1 LRKNDSLIIY
11 DSIATYNLL
20 EIADVKPLIRYK
32 NMSKSYV
39 IQQAPFVVPT
49 TDGKLIEEH
58 VGRVIS
64 NEPGLSIAHM
74 VAPSGWSEPFQNPEF
89 DEYTMLVRGRKQIE
103 IDGETITLKVG
114 ESLLVR
120 KGARVRYSNP
130 FEEEA
135 EYWSVCVPAFSPDL
149 VNREEN
155 AES

>member
-1 LRKNDSLIIY
+1 
-11 DSIATYNLL
+11 
-20 EIADVKPLIRYK
+20 
-32 NMSKSYV
+32 MSSSYV

-74 VAPSGWSEPFQNPEF
+74 VAPSGWIEPFQNPEF

-103 IDGETITLKVG
+103 IDGETITIEVG

-135 EYWSVCVPAFSPDL
+135 EYWSVCVPAFSLDL

-155 AES
+155 TGS